1 MTSARLQ
8 REAEVQRVGLSNTLG
23 QLREGMTA
31 QALSGEMMGVARE
44 TSLSLVKSLA
54 DSARANPGAALL
66 IGAGLTMLLT
76 GTKGGDVIS
85 TASSALKAATSA
97 GTDAAVSA
105 AGGVRRAAGAAADTA
120 SSMAGKATDTI
131 SDAAGKL
138 SGAVTGAVTGTAASL
153 QNKATET
160 VEQLRAKAAGT
171 VDQLRGT
178 VGAEVDKTMGQAN
191 EMLHD
196 GQDRARQLQG
206 DATQLAA
213 DTKQAMT
220 RLLEEQPILVA
231 AIGTAI
237 GALLG
242 AALPVSQTERSVLG
256 KVSAE
261 AVGAGRDALGKAKD
275 IVGGELA
282 SAHLGDKVGDVAGRL
297 VDSMVSTRPGQA

>member
-8 REAEVQRVGLSNTLG
+8 REAEVHRAGLSNTLG

-31 QALSGEMMGVARE
+31 QALSAEMMGVARE

-54 DSARANPGAALL
+54 DSARANPGAAML

-76 GTKGGDVIS
+76 RTTGSDVLS
-85 TASSALKAATSA
+85 TASSALRAATVA

-105 AGGVRRAAGAAADTA
+105 AGGLRHAAGAVADTA
-120 SSMAGKATDTI
+120 TSVAGRATDTVT
-131 SDAAGKL
+131 DAASKL
-138 SGAVTGAVTGTAASL
+138 GGAVADTATSL
-153 QNKATET
+153 RDT
-160 VEQLRAKAAGT
+160 AAGT

-178 VGAEVDKTMGQAN
+178 VGHQVDQTVGQAR

-196 GQDRARQLQG
+196 GQDRARQLEG
-206 DATQLAA
+206 DAAKLANNTTQVL
-213 DTKQAMT
+213 T

-242 AALPVSQTERSVLG
+242 SALPVSQAERSVLG
-256 KVSAE
+256 KVGAE
-261 AVGAGRDALGKAKD
+261 AVGAGREALDKAKD
-275 IVGGELA
+275 MVTDELA
-282 SAHLGDKVGDVAGRL
+282 SANLGDKVGEVAGRL
-297 VDSMVSTRPGQA
+297 VETMVSTRGSPT

>member
-8 REAEVQRVGLSNTLG
+8 READVHRAGLSNTLG

-31 QALSGEMMGVARE
+31 QALSAEMMGVARE

-85 TASSALKAATSA
+85 TASSALKAATAA

-105 AGGVRRAAGAAADTA
+105 AGGVRRAAGAAAETA
-120 SSMAGKATDTI
+120 TSVAGRATET
-131 SDAAGKL
+131 
-138 SGAVTGAVTGTAASL
+138 VTGAASKLGGTVSDTAASL
-153 QNKATET
+153 RGKAADT
-160 VEQLRAKAAGT
+160 VDQLRAKATGT

-178 VGAEVDKTMGQAN
+178 VSGEVDKTMGQAR

-196 GQDRARQLQG
+196 GQDRARQLEG
-206 DATQLAA
+206 DAERLAS

-237 GALLG
+237 GALFG
-242 AALPVSQTERSVLG
+242 AALPVSQAERSVLG
-256 KVSAE
+256 KVGAE
-261 AVGAGRDALGKAKD
+261 AVGAGRDALDKAKD
-275 IVGGELA
+275 VVGGELA
-282 SAHLGDKVGDVAGRL
+282 SAHLGDKVGEVAGRL
-297 VDSMVSTRPGQA
+297 VDSMVPARPGQA

>member
-31 QALSGEMMGVARE
+31 QALSGEMIGVARE

-97 GTDAAVSA
+97 GTDAAVAA

-120 SSMAGKATDTI
+120 SSIAGQASHTI
-131 SDAAGKL
+131 AEAAGKVGGTV
-138 SGAVTGAVTGTAASL
+138 SNTAASL

-160 VEQLRAKAAGT
+160 VDQLRAKATGT

-178 VGAEVDKTMGQAN
+178 VGAEVDKTLGQAN

-206 DATQLAA
+206 DATQLAT

-256 KVSAE
+256 KVGAE
-261 AVGAGRDALGKAKD
+261 AVGAGREALEKAKD
-275 IVGGELA
+275 VVGGELA
-282 SAHLGDKVGDVAGRL
+282 SAHLGDKVGEVAGRL
-297 VDSMVSTRPGQA
+297 VDSMVATRPGPV

>member
-8 REAEVQRVGLSNTLG
+8 REAEVHRAGLSNTLG

-31 QALSGEMMGVARE
+31 QALSAEMVGVARE

-76 GTKGGDVIS
+76 RTTGGDVLS
-85 TASSALKAATSA
+85 TASSALRAATVA

-105 AGGVRRAAGAAADTA
+105 ADGVRRAAGAAAETA
-120 SSMAGKATDTI
+120 SSVAGRATDTVTEAASKLGGTV
-131 SDAAGKL
+131 SD
-138 SGAVTGAVTGTAASL
+138 TAASL
-153 QNKATET
+153 
-160 VEQLRAKAAGT
+160 RAKATGT

-178 VGAEVDKTMGQAN
+178 VGDQVDQTVGQAR

-196 GQDRARQLQG
+196 GQDRARQLEG
-206 DATQLAA
+206 DAAKLATNTTQVL
-213 DTKQAMT
+213 T

-237 GALLG
+237 GALFG
-242 AALPVSQTERSVLG
+242 SALPVSQAERSVLG
-256 KVSAE
+256 KVGAE
-261 AVGAGRDALGKAKD
+261 AVGAGREALEKAKD
-275 IVGGELA
+275 VVADELA
-282 SAHLGDKVGDVAGRL
+282 SAHLGDKVGDVAGRQI
-297 VDSMVSTRPGQA
+297 DTMVSTGAPVGERS

>member
-8 REAEVQRVGLSNTLG
+8 REAEVHRAGLSNTLG

-31 QALSGEMMGVARE
+31 QALSAEMLGVARE

-54 DSARANPGAALL
+54 DSARSNPGAALL

-76 GTKGGDVIS
+76 RTTGGDVLS
-85 TASSALKAATSA
+85 TASSALRAATVA

-105 AGGVRRAAGAAADTA
+105 AGGVRHAASAVADTA
-120 SSMAGKATDTI
+120 TSVAGRATDTVTE
-131 SDAAGKL
+131 AASKL
-138 SGAVTGAVTGTAASL
+138 SGRVTDTAASL
-153 QNKATET
+153 RDKATET
-160 VEQLRAKAAGT
+160 AEQLRGKATGT
-171 VDQLRGT
+171 VEQLRGT
-178 VGAEVDKTMGQAN
+178 VGHQVDQTVGQAR

-196 GQDRARQLQG
+196 GQDRARQIEG
-206 DATQLAA
+206 DAAKLATNATQVL
-213 DTKQAMT
+213 T

-242 AALPVSQTERSVLG
+242 SALPVSQAERSVLG

-261 AVGAGRDALGKAKD
+261 AVGAGREALDKAKD
-275 IVGGELA
+275 MVTDELA
-282 SAHLGDKVGDVAGRL
+282 SAHLGDKVGEVAGRL
-297 VDSMVSTRPGQA
+297 VDTMVSTRGSTA

>member
-1 MTSARLQ
+1 MSSARLQ

-31 QALSGEMMGVARE
+31 QALSAEMMGVARE
-44 TSLSLVKSLA
+44 TSLSLVKSVA

-120 SSMAGKATDTI
+120 TSMAGKATETI

-138 SGAVTGAVTGTAASL
+138 SGAVTGAVMGTAASL
-153 QNKATET
+153 QH
-160 VEQLRAKAAGT
+160 KAAET

-178 VGAEVDKTMGQAN
+178 VGNEVDKTMGQAK

-196 GQDRARQLQG
+196 GQDRARQMQG

-261 AVGAGRDALGKAKD
+261 AVDAGRDALGKAKD
-275 IVGGELA
+275 IVGDELA
-282 SAHLGDKVGDVAGRL
+282 SVHLGDKVGDVAGRL
-297 VDSMVSTRPGQA
+297 VDSMASTRPGPA

>member
-1 MTSARLQ
+1 MSSARLQ

-31 QALSGEMMGVARE
+31 QALSAEMMGVARE
-44 TSLSLVKSLA
+44 TSLSLVKSVA

-120 SSMAGKATDTI
+120 TSMAGKATETI

-153 QNKATET
+153 QH
-160 VEQLRAKAAGT
+160 KAAET

-178 VGAEVDKTMGQAN
+178 VGNEVDKTMGQAK

-196 GQDRARQLQG
+196 GQDRARQMQG

-275 IVGGELA
+275 IVGDELA
-282 SAHLGDKVGDVAGRL
+282 SVHLGDKVGDVAGRL
-297 VDSMVSTRPGQA
+297 VDSMASTRPGPA

>member
-8 REAEVQRVGLSNTLG
+8 REAEVQRAGLSNTLG
-23 QLREGMTA
+23 QLKEGMTA
-31 QALSGEMMGVARE
+31 QALSAEMMGVARE

-85 TASSALKAATSA
+85 TASSALRAASSA

-105 AGGVRRAAGAAADTA
+105 AGGVRRVAGAAAETA
-120 SSMAGKATDTI
+120 TSMAGKATDTVTE
-131 SDAAGKL
+131 AASKF
-138 SGAVTGAVTGTAASL
+138 SGTVSETAASL
-153 QNKATET
+153 RDKATGT
-160 VEQLRAKAAGT
+160 VDDLRAKAAGT

-178 VGAEVDKTMGQAN
+178 VGNEVDKTVGQAR

-196 GQDRARQLQG
+196 GQDKARQLEG
-206 DATQLAA
+206 DAARLAT
-213 DTKQAMT
+213 DTRQAMT

-237 GALLG
+237 GALFG
-242 AALPVSQTERSVLG
+242 AALPVSQAERSVLG
-256 KVSAE
+256 KVGAE
-261 AVGAGRDALGKAKD
+261 AVGAGREALGKAKD
-275 IVGGELA
+275 IVSDEVA
-282 SAHLGDKVGDVAGRL
+282 SAHLGDRVAEVAGRM
-297 VDSMVSTRPGQA
+297 VDSMVPTRGQTGQS

>member
-1 MTSARLQ
+1 MNSARLQ
-8 REAEVQRVGLSNTLG
+8 REAEVQRTGLSNTLG

-31 QALSGEMMGVARE
+31 QALSGEMIGVARE

-120 SSMAGKATDTI
+120 TSMAGKATDTI

-138 SGAVTGAVTGTAASL
+138 SGAVTGTAASL

-160 VEQLRAKAAGT
+160 V
-171 VDQLRGT
+171 DQLRGT
-178 VGAEVDKTMGQAN
+178 VGGEVDKTMGQAR

-196 GQDRARQLQG
+196 GQDRAHQLQG
-206 DATQLAA
+206 DATKLAA
-213 DTKQAMT
+213 DTRQAMT
-220 RLLEEQPILVA
+220 RLLEEQPVLVA

-237 GALLG
+237 GALFG

-256 KVSAE
+256 KVGAE
-261 AVGAGRDALGKAKD
+261 AMGAGREALGKAKD
-275 IVGGELA
+275 IVCGELA

-297 VDSMVSTRPGQA
+297 VDSMVPTRPAS